1 MIIRVKNELEFY
13 ASAGHLDQA
22 GIRKSDEQMNT
33 HNPNGFQ
40 YRVRRPEEDASA
52 RFNRVPLAVRTLS
65 SNTLFQGEHEIGIEH
80 HGALYR
86 LKITRQ
92 GKLILNK

>member
-1 MIIRVKNELEFY
+1 
-13 ASAGHLDQA
+13 
-22 GIRKSDEQMNT
+22 MNT
-33 HNPNGFQ
+33 HNTNDFR
-40 YRVRRPEEDASA
+40 YRVRRLEGTQMRYERA
-52 RFNRVPLAVRTLS
+52 PLAVRTLS

>member
-1 MIIRVKNELEFY
+1 
-13 ASAGHLDQA
+13 
-22 GIRKSDEQMNT
+22 
-33 HNPNGFQ
+33 
-40 YRVRRPEEDASA
+40 
-52 RFNRVPLAVRTLS
+52 
-65 SNTLFQGEHEIGIEH
+65 EH

>member
-1 MIIRVKNELEFY
+1 MDTRTADGFGHRTRGAGQPPQGAERK
-13 ASAGHLDQA
+13 AS
-22 GIRKSDEQMNT
+22 S
-33 HNPNGFQ
+33 
-40 YRVRRPEEDASA
+40 
-52 RFNRVPLAVRTLS
+52 VRTLS
-65 SNTLFQGEHEIGIEH
+65 SASLFQGDHEIGIEH

>member
-1 MIIRVKNELEFY
+1 VSTIEFEIHERAQQAH
-13 ASAGHLDQA
+13 ASSAQQ
-22 GIRKSDEQMNT
+22 GISHVNN
-33 HNPNGFQ
+33 HNPFHFSQ
-40 YRVRRPEEDASA
+40 TPRRPTSVIE
-52 RFNRVPLAVRTLS
+52 NRAPQMPAPMRVVTS
-65 SNTLFQGEHEIGIEH
+65 QSLFVGEHEIGIEH

>member
-1 MIIRVKNELEFY
+1 MKPLFSSGET
-13 ASAGHLDQA
+13 AGA
-22 GIRKSDEQMNT
+22 NPMNR
-33 HNPNGFQ
+33 HNPDSFGYQ
-40 YRVRRPEEDASA
+40 PRRREATPVRVERL
-52 RFNRVPLAVRTLS
+52 PLSMRTLS
-65 SNTLFQGEHEIGIEH
+65 SNSLFQGEHEIGIEH

>member
-1 MIIRVKNELEFY
+1 MTAHTPNAFRYRFRRADQPVPVRVERAPF
-13 ASAGHLDQA
+13 S
-22 GIRKSDEQMNT
+22 
-33 HNPNGFQ
+33 
-40 YRVRRPEEDASA
+40 
-52 RFNRVPLAVRTLS
+52 VRTLS
-65 SNTLFQGEHEIGIEH
+65 SNSLFQGEHEIGIEH

>member
-1 MIIRVKNELEFY
+1 MNRIFATPSQTPGTGKG
-13 ASAGHLDQA
+13 ST
-22 GIRKSDEQMNT
+22 QMNT
-33 HNPNGFQ
+33 HNPNDFR
-40 YRVRRPEEDASA
+40 YRVRRSDEAPVT
-52 RFNRVPLAVRTLS
+52 RFDRAPLAVRTLS
-65 SNTLFQGEHEIGIEH
+65 SSTLFQGEHEIGIEH

>member
-1 MIIRVKNELEFY
+1 
-13 ASAGHLDQA
+13 
-22 GIRKSDEQMNT
+22 MNT
-33 HNPNGFQ
+33 HNPDDFR
-40 YRVRRPEEDASA
+40 YRFRRPSQQAPG
-52 RFNRVPLAVRTLS
+52 RFDSSHLSVRTLS
-65 SNTLFQGEHEIGIEH
+65 SNSLFQGDHEIGIEH

>member
-1 MIIRVKNELEFY
+1 
-13 ASAGHLDQA
+13 
-22 GIRKSDEQMNT
+22 MNT
-33 HNPNGFQ
+33 HNPKDFRPKDFRPSDFRPNDFRD
-40 YRVRRPEEDASA
+40 RVRRSDDNSA
-52 RFNRVPLAVRTLS
+52 RFDRIPLTVRTLS

>member
-1 MIIRVKNELEFY
+1 
-13 ASAGHLDQA
+13 
-22 GIRKSDEQMNT
+22 MNT
-33 HNPNGFQ
+33 HNPDAFR
-40 YRVRRPEEDASA
+40 YRYRRPDRADTEAPRHLDTG
-52 RFNRVPLAVRTLS
+52 RLAVRTLT
-65 SNTLFQGEHEIGIEH
+65 SNSLFAGEHEIGIEH

>member
-1 MIIRVKNELEFY
+1 
-13 ASAGHLDQA
+13 
-22 GIRKSDEQMNT
+22 MNT
-33 HNPNGFQ
+33 HNPHHFHM
-40 YRVRRPEEDASA
+40 RPRRAVETT
-52 RFNRVPLAVRTLS
+52 VVRTDFARPVTRTVTS
-65 SNTLFQGEHEIGIEH
+65 DTLFRGDHEIGIEH

>member
-1 MIIRVKNELEFY
+1 M
-13 ASAGHLDQA
+13 AGLA
-22 GIRKSDEQMNT
+22 
-33 HNPNGFQ
+33 PN
-40 YRVRRPEEDASA
+40 R
-52 RFNRVPLAVRTLS
+52 LAVRTLS

>member
-1 MIIRVKNELEFY
+1 
-13 ASAGHLDQA
+13 
-22 GIRKSDEQMNT
+22 MNT
-33 HNPNGFQ
+33 HDPDDF
-40 YRVRRPEEDASA
+40 RPRPGRFED
-52 RFNRVPLAVRTLS
+52 RVPPAERLPLSVRTLS

>member
-1 MIIRVKNELEFY
+1 
-13 ASAGHLDQA
+13 
-22 GIRKSDEQMNT
+22 MNT
-33 HNPNGFQ
+33 HNPNDFR
-40 YRVRRPEEDASA
+40 YRVRRSDDATAA
-52 RFNRVPLAVRTLS
+52 RFERVPLAVRTLS

-80 HGALYR
+80 RGALYR

>member
-1 MIIRVKNELEFY
+1 MNARPTFNYPAYSQRPADFR
-13 ASAGHLDQA
+13 SAEYRPQSIAQHQPARTVDSGSLF
-22 GIRKSDEQMNT
+22 
-33 HNPNGFQ
+33 NGT
-40 YRVRRPEEDASA
+40 
-52 RFNRVPLAVRTLS
+52 N
-65 SNTLFQGEHEIGIEH
+65 EIGIEH

>member
-1 MIIRVKNELEFY
+1 MNRIFATPSQTPGTGKG
-13 ASAGHLDQA
+13 ST
-22 GIRKSDEQMNT
+22 QMNT
-33 HNPNGFQ
+33 HNPNDFR
-40 YRVRRPEEDASA
+40 YRVRRSDEAPVT
-52 RFNRVPLAVRTLS
+52 RFDRVPLAVRTLS

>member
-1 MIIRVKNELEFY
+1 
-13 ASAGHLDQA
+13 
-22 GIRKSDEQMNT
+22 MNT
-33 HNPNGFQ
+33 HNPSDF
-40 YRVRRPEEDASA
+40 RHRIRRSDMDASSA
-52 RFNRVPLAVRTLS
+52 RFDRVPLAVRTLS